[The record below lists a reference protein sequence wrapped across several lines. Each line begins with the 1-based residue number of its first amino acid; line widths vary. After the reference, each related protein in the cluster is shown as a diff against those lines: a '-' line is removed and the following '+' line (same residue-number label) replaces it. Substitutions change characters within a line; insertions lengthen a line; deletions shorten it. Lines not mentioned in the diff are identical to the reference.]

1 MAQKFTTGI
10 TVRDLASAAS
20 DAMAISVAG
29 DSDDRI
35 KTEAGGKIV
44 WGSGSA
50 TGDVNLYRDAAD
62 RLKTDDVFQAA
73 GGVVTIT
80 TSGTPTVSLPDG
92 ALAIDTT
99 NSLLYIRTGGVW
111 EIASGGGASVT
122 TSDAAPSAPEDG
134 DLWYETDS
142 GAMFVYYDD
151 GVTQQW
157 VEVGTAGVIAM
168 ATQSSPPSTPS
179 PGDLW
184 FDIDNG
190 RTYLYYADN
199 DSSQWVEIGA
209 ASAAASGVDGAIQ
222 FATGGAL
229 GSDNAN
235 LHWDDTNNRL
245 GIGTTSPDTE
255 LHIAANSGAKIRIE
269 STDTSL
275 AVDES
280 IGAIEWEAQDISTG
294 SSGVVGKI
302 DYLAEDVTPDY
313 AMTFHTMKNNSGTPE
328 FSERLRIDSSGNVGI
343 GTTSPTGD
351 LDINGNS
358 STLVFT
364 SPSNTNRYR
373 IDANI
378 SDAAD
383 YGFSIGYWDGAA
395 YQRTL
400 TVDDSGKVGVGTTAP
415 NDMLDV
421 GGTANAGSFR
431 VHATGGG
438 ESFRV
443 TGTVVRS
450 TNIVNLTTASAA
462 NVFINTANNSIYRS
476 TSSAKYK
483 TDIETLGDEYA
494 DIVFELRPVWYR
506 STTGNDPEEYSY
518 YGLIAE
524 EVAQVDPRLVH
535 FGATADCGCVEDEDG
550 HIEHEQSCL
559 TEPEGVFYERLVPH
573 LINVVQRQQ
582 EQIDALTA
590 RIEALEA
597 N

>member
-1 MAQKFTTGI
+1 MAQRFNTPI
-10 TVRDLASAAS
+10 TIDGAASAAS
-20 DAMAISVAG
+20 QAVASKVDG
-29 DSDDRI
+29 DTQNRLQID
-35 KTEAGGKIV
+35 AGGKLT
-44 WGSGSA
+44 WGDGSSA
-50 TGDVNLYRDAAD
+50 GDTNLYRSAAD
-62 RLKTDDVFQAA
+62 ALKTDDTLEAA
-73 GGVVTIT
+73 SGLITLT
-80 TSGTPTVSLPDG
+80 TSGAPTASLSDG

-99 NSLLYIRTGGVW
+99 NDEFYIRSGGAWVKQG
-111 EIASGGGASVT
+111 GGGAT
-122 TSDAAPSAPEDG
+122 QSDTAPSNPVAG
-134 DLWYETDS
+134 DLWYETDT
-142 GAMFVYYDD
+142 GAMYVYYDSA
-151 GVTQQW
+151 W
-157 VEVGTAGVIAM
+157 IEVGTAGVIAM
-168 ATQSSPPSTPS
+168 STTSTPPSSPGN
-179 PGDLW
+179 GDLW
-184 FDIDNG
+184 FDIDTA
-190 RTYLYYADN
+190 RTYVYYD
-199 DSSQWVEIGA
+199 DGSSQQWIEVGA
-209 ASAAASGVDGAIQ
+209 ASAAASGVDGAVQ
-222 FATGGAL
+222 FASGGTFS
-229 GSDNAN
+229 SDDAN

-245 GIGTTSPDTE
+245 GIGTASPSAE
-255 LHIAANSGAKIRIE
+255 LDIQGASNPEIRLQ
-269 STDTSL
+269 STDSSDPFL
-275 AVDES
+275 YFGDQVDS
-280 IGAIEWEAQDISTG
+280 VRGGIGF
-294 SSGVVGKI
+294 
-302 DYLAEDVTPDY
+302 DVSANALQLRGY
-313 AMTFHTMKNNSGTPE
+313 NNST
-328 FSERLRIDSSGNVGI
+328 RMTIASSGNVGI

-421 GGTANAGSFR
+421 GGTANVGSFR

-550 HIEHEQSCL
+550 HIEHEQACL
-559 TEPEGVFYERLVPH
+559 TEPESVFYERLVPH
-573 LINVVQRQQ
+573 LINVVQRQGA
-582 EQIDALTA
+582 QIDALTA